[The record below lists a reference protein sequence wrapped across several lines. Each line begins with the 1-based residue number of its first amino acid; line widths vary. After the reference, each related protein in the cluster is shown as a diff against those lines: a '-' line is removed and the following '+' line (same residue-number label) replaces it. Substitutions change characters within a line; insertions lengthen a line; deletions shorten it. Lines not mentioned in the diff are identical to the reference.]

1 MYSLDFT
8 NNFNYVMLQQVII
21 FENLQQEQNS
31 VTMYYNHLKALL
43 YELAYFY
50 SSLLFSGALK
60 CFTELL

>member
-1 MYSLDFT
+1 
-8 NNFNYVMLQQVII
+8 MLQQVII